1 MSATAS
7 PAAIPSIEGALPDE
21 SLLAR
26 RREALGP
33 TYRLFYDVPVQV
45 ARAEG
50 VFLYAPDGT
59 EYLDVYNNVPSVGH
73 CHPAVAE
80 AIAKQAAILN
90 THTRYLT
97 DKVVEYAE
105 TLLATFPAE
114 LSQVMLTC
122 TGSEASDLA
131 LRVARACTGNTGF
144 ITTANAYH
152 GVTLAVSEICPSQGK
167 VVAPHARAV
176 PAPDGYRQEGDVG
189 ARFAAGVQAAIDD
202 LAAHGIRPAALICDM
217 IFGSD
222 GVFTDPPGFMTEAV
236 ARVRAAGGLFIA
248 DEVQPGFGRTGTHMW
263 GFQRHGLVPDA
274 VILGKPAGNGLP
286 LAGLVAQPRVLEA
299 FAAQSRYFNTFGG
312 NPVCCAAGLAVLE
325 VIRREGLM
333 ENAVRV
339 GARMRAGMEELATAY
354 PVLGD
359 IRGAGLFFGAEMVRD
374 RATREAAPDLAA
386 QVVNGLRARRVL
398 IGAAGPRANVLKIRP
413 PLPFTEAHADR
424 FLAAMAEVLHG
435 LR

>member
-1 MSATAS
+1 M
-7 PAAIPSIEGALPDE
+7 
-21 SLLAR
+21 
-26 RREALGP
+26 
-33 TYRLFYDVPVQV
+33 
-45 ARAEG
+45 
-50 VFLYAPDGT
+50 
-59 EYLDVYNNVPSVGH
+59 
-73 CHPAVAE
+73 
-80 AIAKQAAILN
+80 
-90 THTRYLT
+90 
-97 DKVVEYAE
+97 
-105 TLLATFPAE
+105 
-114 LSQVMLTC
+114 
-122 TGSEASDLA
+122 
-131 LRVARACTGNTGF
+131 
-144 ITTANAYH
+144 
-152 GVTLAVSEICPSQGK
+152 SEICPSQGK

-359 IRGAGLFFGAEMVRD
+359 IRGNLDRTHDKDVCQPALRVGERQELGWAATFLASPYGRFISGHTLVVDGANWQRRSMTNPEVVTIRD
-374 RATREAAPDLAA
+374 
-386 QVVNGLRARRVL
+386 QMG
-398 IGAAGPRANVLKIRP
+398 RP
-413 PLPFTEAHADR
+413 PFEP
-424 FLAAMAEVLHG
+424 
-435 LR
+435 